1 MGQVERRE
9 FLKMAGGS
17 ALAIAAT
24 ALPLAGILEWSGPNR
39 LKFRA
44 AVGMPSNPLP
54 AYASYVVEGNLDL
67 VQGKGTVRKSLYFG
81 APDAMSNILFPGA
94 ERLIQVTALQRSGGT
109 IKIAGVV
116 DDSATLGPQESRN
129 ASIVIDLTR
138 KTAQAEFLGRTMLLR
153 LQ

>member
-1 MGQVERRE
+1 MGPVERRE
-9 FLKMAGGS
+9 FLKMAGGG

-24 ALPLAGILEWSGPNR
+24 TLPLAGILEWPGSNR
-39 LKFRA
+39 LQFRA

-67 VQGKGTVRKSLYFG
+67 ILGKGTVRKSLYFG
-81 APDAMSNILFPGA
+81 APNAMSNILFPGA
-94 ERLIQVTALQRSGGT
+94 ERLIQVTDIQRSGET

-116 DDSATLGPQESRN
+116 DDSATLGAQESRN

-138 KTAQAEFLGRTMLLR
+138 KTAQADFLGRTMQLR
-153 LQ
+153 LL

>member
-1 MGQVERRE
+1 MGPVERRE
-9 FLKMAGGS
+9 FLKMAGGG

-24 ALPLAGILEWSGPNR
+24 ALPLAGILEWSGANR
-39 LKFRA
+39 LEFRA

-67 VQGKGTVRKSLYFG
+67 VQGKGTVRKSVYFG
-81 APDAMSNILFPGA
+81 APNAMSNILFPGA
-94 ERLIQVTALQRSGGT
+94 ERLIQVTDIQRSGGT

-116 DDSATLGPQESRN
+116 DDSATLGQQESRN
-129 ASIVIDLTR
+129 ASMVIDLTR
-138 KTAQAEFLGRTMLLR
+138 KTAQADFLGRTMLLR

>member
-1 MGQVERRE
+1 MGPVERRE
-9 FLKMAGGS
+9 FLKMAGGG

-24 ALPLAGILEWSGPNR
+24 ALPLAGILEWSGANR

-67 VQGKGTVRKSLYFG
+67 VQGKGTVRKSVYFG
-81 APDAMSNILFPGA
+81 APNAMSNILFPGA
-94 ERLIQVTALQRSGGT
+94 ERLIQVTDIQRSGGT

-116 DDSATLGPQESRN
+116 DDSATLGQQESRN
-129 ASIVIDLTR
+129 ASMVIDLTR
-138 KTAQAEFLGRTMLLR
+138 KTAQADFLGRTMLLR